1 MESKFHPER
10 QVLPLLRGSGALG
23 GKCSETM
30 CEGGRVTGPARRDL
44 CDPCGCPEGCEDGLA
59 GDGPLLIDAQ
69 DPGKKGKQ
77 RRSKG
82 E

>member
-1 MESKFHPER
+1 
-10 QVLPLLRGSGALG
+10 
-23 GKCSETM
+23 M

-59 GDGPLLIDAQ
+59 GDGLLLIDAQ